1 MEYKA
6 VIFFTYCFYTSVKG
20 LELRLPNSIFL
31 ATAHDESALYR
42 PLYKKIF
49 NLPKAFLYNSI
60 EERELIYKTFKT
72 QGKISRL
79 TCIGISEPDCNS
91 VSFPNRFNEIQDN
104 YILYLG
110 RINSGKGYCE
120 LNRYFIDYK
129 RRNPSDLK
137 LLVVGK
143 FDNGVKV
150 TISDDIIY
158 AGFVTDDERN
168 IILSNAKILIN
179 PSKYESLSLSILE
192 SMIARTPILVNGN
205 CDVLK
210 GQCIRSNAGLYYTNY
225 MEFEYGLN
233 FILNNE
239 EAYREMC
246 ENGYKFVKENYDWDT
261 VVENVTSLI
270 YEINYEP
277 KENN

>member
-1 MEYKA
+1 
-6 VIFFTYCFYTSVKG
+6 
-20 LELRLPNSIFL
+20 
-31 ATAHDESALYR
+31 
-42 PLYKKIF
+42 
-49 NLPKAFLYNSI
+49 
-60 EERELIYKTFKT
+60 
-72 QGKISRL
+72 
-79 TCIGISEPDCNS
+79 
-91 VSFPNRFNEIQDN
+91 
-104 YILYLG
+104 
-110 RINSGKGYCE
+110 
-120 LNRYFIDYK
+120 
-129 RRNPSDLK
+129 
-137 LLVVGK
+137 VVGK